1 MKHRIISLATA
12 VIIVL
17 LASMM
22 PQVARSQT
30 KPPGGESTPSVSPI
44 QQRIEQLQK
53 QYKVN
58 DSLVTYY
65 QKEIKN
71 LQDQNLQ
78 ISGYFQAIQ
87 DISNIN
93 RPQVPDTTSS
103 VKGNETR

>member
-1 MKHRIISLATA
+1 MKHRIISFTTA
-12 VIIVL
+12 VIIAL
-17 LASMM
+17 LASIM

-30 KPPGGESTPSVSPI
+30 KPTQNSPAISPI

-53 QYKVN
+53 QYQVN

-87 DISNIN
+87 DISNMN
-93 RPQVPDTTSS
+93 RPQVPDTTEPR
-103 VKGNETR
+103 KGK